1 MKNHRKMI
9 VVLLFLEQMFWR
21 LASRTE
27 SFMRIIGQELSRFVH
42 GRRGH
47 SLQSHRE
54 IYARNIFKYWKRDG
68 RAWADRGLYIRRVGR
83 HNSVRNLR
91 VGQD

>member
-1 MKNHRKMI
+1 MKNHMKMI
-9 VVLLFLEQMFWR
+9 DALLLLEQMCWR

-27 SFMRIIGQELSRFVH
+27 SFSQIIGQGLKRFVL
-42 GRRGH
+42 GRRGRR
-47 SLQSHRE
+47 LLCHRE
-54 IYARNIFKYWKRDG
+54 IYARNIFKYWKADG

-83 HNSVRNLR
+83 HNSVRGLR